1 MSAPHVSYNSQNGQ
15 EPHFQATSPYPSES
29 GSAPSHV
36 PNGRAAGEHTVVQE
50 GGYGMAG
57 PSSAA
62 ANGYP
67 RYVPSWAHVL
77 PSQLGA

>member
-1 MSAPHVSYNSQNGQ
+1 MSAPHVPYNSQNGQ

-29 GSAPSHV
+29 GSAPGHV
-36 PNGRAAGEHTVVQE
+36 PNGRAAGEHTVVHE

-77 PSQLGA
+77 PSQPGA